1 MNLKPLRDRIVVKPD
16 TRELSS
22 IILVDNKEVD
32 NMGTVI
38 AVGPG
43 KVRNG
48 RREEMPVEVF
58 FREPEDL
65 SELENTAIAACRGS
79 VLDLGAGAGA
89 HALLLQALEFDV
101 TALDNSPGCVE
112 TMTLSGMNKV
122 VDEDYKKHKSKYDTL
137 LLLMNYRLSSV

>member
-1 MNLKPLRDRIVVKPD
+1 MNLKPLQDRIVVKPD

-48 RREEMPVEVF
+48 RREEMPVEVGARVRF
-58 FREPEDL
+58 GTMNNDRSEEYLKFPEYFEDGQRYL
-65 SELENTAIAACRGS
+65 IMSWQDVCFMEDEN
-79 VLDLGAGAGA
+79 V
-89 HALLLQALEFDV
+89 
-101 TALDNSPGCVE
+101 
-112 TMTLSGMNKV
+112 
-122 VDEDYKKHKSKYDTL
+122 
-137 LLLMNYRLSSV
+137 

>member
-1 MNLKPLRDRIVVKPD
+1 MNLKPLQDRIVVKPD

-48 RREEMPVEVF
+48 RREEMPV
-58 FREPEDL
+58 
-65 SELENTAIAACRGS
+65 
-79 VLDLGAGAGA
+79 
-89 HALLLQALEFDV
+89 
-101 TALDNSPGCVE
+101 
-112 TMTLSGMNKV
+112 
-122 VDEDYKKHKSKYDTL
+122 
-137 LLLMNYRLSSV
+137 

>member
-1 MNLKPLRDRIVVKPD
+1 MNLKPLQDRIVVKPD

-48 RREEMPVEVF
+48 RREEMPVEVGARVRF
-58 FREPEDL
+58 GTMNNDRGEEYLKFPEYFEDGQRYL
-65 SELENTAIAACRGS
+65 IMSW
-79 VLDLGAGAGA
+79 
-89 HALLLQALEFDV
+89 QDV
-101 TALDNSPGCVE
+101 CFMDDVNV
-112 TMTLSGMNKV
+112 
-122 VDEDYKKHKSKYDTL
+122 
-137 LLLMNYRLSSV
+137 

>member
-1 MNLKPLRDRIVVKPD
+1 MKLNPLQDRIVVKPD

-48 RREEMPVEVF
+48 RREDMPVEVGARVRF
-58 FREPEDL
+58 GTMNNDRGEEYLKFPEYFEDGQRYL
-65 SELENTAIAACRGS
+65 IMSW
-79 VLDLGAGAGA
+79 
-89 HALLLQALEFDV
+89 QDV
-101 TALDNSPGCVE
+101 CF
-112 TMTLSGMNKV
+112 M
-122 VDEDYKKHKSKYDTL
+122 EDA
-137 LLLMNYRLSSV
+137 NV

>member
-1 MNLKPLRDRIVVKPD
+1 MNLKPLQDRIVVKPD

-48 RREEMPVEVF
+48 RREEMPVQVGERVRF
-58 FREPEDL
+58 GTMNNDRGEEYLKFPEYFEDGQRYL
-65 SELENTAIAACRGS
+65 IMRW
-79 VLDLGAGAGA
+79 
-89 HALLLQALEFDV
+89 QDV
-101 TALDNSPGCVE
+101 CF
-112 TMTLSGMNKV
+112 M
-122 VDEDYKKHKSKYDTL
+122 EDA
-137 LLLMNYRLSSV
+137 NV

>member
-1 MNLKPLRDRIVVKPD
+1 MNLKPLQDRIVVKPD

-48 RREEMPVEVF
+48 RREDMPVEIGARVRF
-58 FREPEDL
+58 GTMNNDRGEEYLQFPEYFEDGQRYL
-65 SELENTAIAACRGS
+65 IMSW
-79 VLDLGAGAGA
+79 
-89 HALLLQALEFDV
+89 QDV
-101 TALDNSPGCVE
+101 CF
-112 TMTLSGMNKV
+112 M
-122 VDEDYKKHKSKYDTL
+122 EDA
-137 LLLMNYRLSSV
+137 NV

>member
-1 MNLKPLRDRIVVKPD
+1 MKLNPLQDRIVVKPD

-48 RREEMPVEVF
+48 RREEMPVAV
-58 FREPEDL
+58 
-65 SELENTAIAACRGS
+65 
-79 VLDLGAGAGA
+79 GARVRFG
-89 HALLLQALEFDV
+89 
-101 TALDNSPGCVE
+101 T
-112 TMTLSGMNKV
+112 MNK
-122 VDEDYKKHKSKYDTL
+122 DRGEEYLKFPEYFEDGQRYLIMSWQDVCF
-137 LLLMNYRLSSV
+137 MEESNV

>member
-1 MNLKPLRDRIVVKPD
+1 MNLKPLQDRIVVKPD

-48 RREEMPVEVF
+48 RREEMPIEVGARVRF
-58 FREPEDL
+58 GTMNNDRGEEYLKFPEYFEDGQSYL
-65 SELENTAIAACRGS
+65 IMSW
-79 VLDLGAGAGA
+79 
-89 HALLLQALEFDV
+89 QDV
-101 TALDNSPGCVE
+101 CF
-112 TMTLSGMNKV
+112 M
-122 VDEDYKKHKSKYDTL
+122 EDA
-137 LLLMNYRLSSV
+137 NV

>member
-1 MNLKPLRDRIVVKPD
+1 MNLKPLQDRIVVKPD

-48 RREEMPVEVF
+48 RREEMPVEV
-58 FREPEDL
+58 
-65 SELENTAIAACRGS
+65 
-79 VLDLGAGAGA
+79 GARVRFG
-89 HALLLQALEFDV
+89 
-101 TALDNSPGCVE
+101 T
-112 TMTLSGMNKV
+112 MNKDKGEEYLKFPEYFEAGQRYLIMSWQDV
-122 VDEDYKKHKSKYDTL
+122 CFMEDD
-137 LLLMNYRLSSV
+137 NV

>member
-1 MNLKPLRDRIVVKPD
+1 MNLKPLQDRIVVKPD

-48 RREEMPVEVF
+48 RREEMPVQVGARVRFGTMNNDRGE
-58 FREPEDL
+58 EYL
-65 SELENTAIAACRGS
+65 SFPSYEENNIRYLIMSWA
-79 VLDLGAGAGA
+79 
-89 HALLLQALEFDV
+89 DV
-101 TALDNSPGCVE
+101 CFVE
-112 TMTLSGMNKV
+112 
-122 VDEDYKKHKSKYDTL
+122 E
-137 LLLMNYRLSSV
+137 

>member
-1 MNLKPLRDRIVVKPD
+1 MKLNPLQDRIVVKPD

-48 RREEMPVEVF
+48 RREEMPVEVGARVRF
-58 FREPEDL
+58 GTMNNDRGEEYLQFPEYFEDGQRYL
-65 SELENTAIAACRGS
+65 IMSW
-79 VLDLGAGAGA
+79 
-89 HALLLQALEFDV
+89 QDV
-101 TALDNSPGCVE
+101 CFMEESNV
-112 TMTLSGMNKV
+112 
-122 VDEDYKKHKSKYDTL
+122 
-137 LLLMNYRLSSV
+137 

>member
-1 MNLKPLRDRIVVKPD
+1 MKLNPLQDRIVVKPD

-48 RREEMPVEVF
+48 RREEMPVEVGARVRF
-58 FREPEDL
+58 GTMNNDRGEEYLKFPEYFEDGQRYL
-65 SELENTAIAACRGS
+65 IMSWQDVCFMEELN
-79 VLDLGAGAGA
+79 V
-89 HALLLQALEFDV
+89 
-101 TALDNSPGCVE
+101 
-112 TMTLSGMNKV
+112 
-122 VDEDYKKHKSKYDTL
+122 
-137 LLLMNYRLSSV
+137 

>member
-1 MNLKPLRDRIVVKPD
+1 MKLNPLQDRIVVKPD

-48 RREEMPVEVF
+48 RREDMPVEVGARVRF
-58 FREPEDL
+58 GTMNNDRGEEYLKFPEYFEDGQRYL
-65 SELENTAIAACRGS
+65 IMSW
-79 VLDLGAGAGA
+79 
-89 HALLLQALEFDV
+89 QDV
-101 TALDNSPGCVE
+101 CFMEESNV
-112 TMTLSGMNKV
+112 
-122 VDEDYKKHKSKYDTL
+122 
-137 LLLMNYRLSSV
+137 

>member
-1 MNLKPLRDRIVVKPD
+1 MKLNPLQDRIVVKPD

-48 RREEMPVEVF
+48 RREEMPVEVGARVRF
-58 FREPEDL
+58 GTMNNDRGEEYLKFPEYFEDGQRYL
-65 SELENTAIAACRGS
+65 IMSW
-79 VLDLGAGAGA
+79 
-89 HALLLQALEFDV
+89 QDV
-101 TALDNSPGCVE
+101 CFMEESNV
-112 TMTLSGMNKV
+112 
-122 VDEDYKKHKSKYDTL
+122 
-137 LLLMNYRLSSV
+137 